1 MQFTIQTTQNAALAA
16 QLQHAIDT
24 KTKPIGSLGVLELIA
39 HRIGMI
45 QSNTKPTLDACTL
58 WVFAADHGVVAQG
71 VSAFPQDVT
80 WQMVENYLAG
90 GAAVNVFAR
99 ANGIDI
105 NIVDAGVAHDFGMRP
120 KLINRKVA
128 PGTADFSQAPAMTAA
143 QCEQAIAA
151 GAALMKDCTTPA
163 VAFGEMGIGNT
174 TTASALLAY
183 CAKLPVTQCVGAGTG
198 LDAKGI
204 THKASVIQTA
214 IARHTAAIESSPNPA
229 LAALQHLGG
238 FEIAMMVGAMLAA
251 AEMRKVMVIDGFIV
265 SSALL
270 VAAQMNL
277 AVLEYCVLAHTSAE
291 AGHVLMLEQL
301 TAMNPALPPA
311 LLGLGLR
318 LGEGTGAALA
328 WPLVKA
334 AAQMLSEMASF
345 ESASV
350 SAANES

>member
-1 MQFTIQTTQNAALAA
+1 MLPIIATTFDPALAT

-24 KTKPIGSLGVLELIA
+24 KTKPLGSLGTLEAVA
-39 HRIGMI
+39 HRLGMI
-45 QSNTKPTLDACTL
+45 QGSSSPNLGQCTL

-99 ANGIDI
+99 CNGIEL
-105 NIVDAGVAHDFGMRP
+105 NVVDAGVAHEFGDRE
-120 KLINRKVA
+120 LLTHRKIA
-128 PGTADFSQAPAMTAA
+128 HGTADFSRLPAMTAS

-151 GAALMKDCTTPA
+151 GIALMNECTSPA

-174 TTASALLAY
+174 TAASALLAY
-183 CAKLPVTQCVGAGTG
+183 CAKLPAAQCVGAGTG
-198 LDAKGI
+198 LDSKGVA
-204 THKASVIQTA
+204 HKAAVIQAA
-214 IARHTAAIESSPNPA
+214 IALHSPAISASPTPA
-229 LAALQHLGG
+229 RAALQHLGG
-238 FEIAMMVGAMLAA
+238 FEIAMMVGAMLGAA
-251 AEMRKVMVIDGFIV
+251 AQRKVIVIDGFIV

-270 VAAQMNL
+270 VAAKMNP
-277 AVLEYCVLAHTSAE
+277 AVLDYCVLAHTSAE
-291 AGHVLMLEQL
+291 AGHALLLQQL
-301 TAMNPALPPA
+301 IAMNPALPPA

-334 AAQMLSEMASF
+334 AAHMLCEMASF
-345 ESASV
+345 DSASV
-350 SAANES
+350 SAAN